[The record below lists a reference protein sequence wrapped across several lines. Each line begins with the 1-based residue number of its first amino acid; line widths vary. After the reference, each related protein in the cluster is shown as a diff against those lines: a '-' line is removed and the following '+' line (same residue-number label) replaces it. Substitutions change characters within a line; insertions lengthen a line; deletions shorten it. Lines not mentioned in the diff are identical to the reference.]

1 MSAVVIDTN
10 ILLVADGQAPHMSPA
25 CRIECLN
32 RLERAKATERVVL
45 DQQRL
50 ILEEYGRKLNPSKR
64 PPSPGCAFL
73 KWLLVNQ
80 ANAGRVDMVQLNPLD
95 QCRTRFAQFP
105 PDPGLETAFDPSDR
119 KFVSVAY
126 AHPEKPP
133 ILESADSKWLAWEA
147 TLLTHGVRLEVLC
160 RCELEAIRRR
170 KAGSAT

>member
-80 ANAGRVDMVQLNPLD
+80 ANAGRVDMVH
-95 QCRTRFAQFP
+95 
-105 PDPGLETAFDPSDR
+105 S
-119 KFVSVAY
+119 
-126 AHPEKPP
+126 
-133 ILESADSKWLAWEA
+133 
-147 TLLTHGVRLEVLC
+147 TLLTSAER
-160 RCELEAIRRR
+160 ASPSSRRTR
-170 KAGSAT
+170 GWRPPSIHRTVSLSPLPTLTLKSLRFWSQPIASG